1 MISPLGWALTILAVV
16 GLLALDVLAGRHR
29 SGAVSPREALAWSGF
44 YVAVAIA
51 FGLVLGTVAGWDLG
65 GQYFAGYVVEKSLS
79 IDNLF
84 VFVMIIATFS
94 VPAAAQPRA
103 LTAGITIALVLRAAF
118 IAVGAALLHAFSFMF
133 VVFGIVLL
141 VTAVQMLRHGHQR
154 TSVADNALLRAA
166 RRRLPISDRYDG
178 ARFTTRLDGRRVATP
193 LLLVL
198 LAIGTTDVLFA
209 LDSIPAVFGVSRH
222 PYIVFCANAFALLGL
237 RALFFLVSGLLD
249 RLVYLSR
256 GLSVVLALIG
266 VKLVLEFV
274 HEHVAAVPV
283 ISTGASLAAIAVIL
297 TVTTVASLLKARR
310 TPRAPQPRPAP
321 AR

>member
-1 MISPLGWALTILAVV
+1 
-16 GLLALDVLAGRHR
+16 
-29 SGAVSPREALAWSGF
+29 
-44 YVAVAIA
+44 
-51 FGLVLGTVAGWDLG
+51 
-65 GQYFAGYVVEKSLS
+65 
-79 IDNLF
+79 
-84 VFVMIIATFS
+84 
-94 VPAAAQPRA
+94 
-103 LTAGITIALVLRAAF
+103 VLRAAF

-133 VVFGIVLL
+133 VVFGVVLL
-141 VTAVQMLRHGHQR
+141 ATAVQMLRHGDQR

-166 RRRLPISDRYDG
+166 RRRLPVSDRYDG
-178 ARFTTRLDGRRVATP
+178 ARFTTRIDGRRVATP

-256 GLSVVLALIG
+256 GLAVVLALIG

-274 HEHVAAVPV
+274 HEHVAVVPL
-283 ISTGASLAAIAVIL
+283 ISTGASLAAIALIL
-297 TVTTVASLLKARR
+297 AVTTVASLLKARR